1 MDNGCR
7 SEYSIYRIWIIKN
20 YNINMESNIYKR
32 NIDGTVELIE
42 TIIIEEEVVDTESI
56 IADKEEQLLQMY
68 EEIQALKNNK

>member
-1 MDNGCR
+1 M
-7 SEYSIYRIWIIKN
+7 K
-20 YNINMESNIYKR
+20 SNIYKR

-56 IADKEEQLLQMY
+56 IADKEAQLLQMY